1 MLSGCG
7 IFCEEASRHVDD
19 DFAEYEE
26 DTFDEVEGFDSAGR
40 FEYMFVSN
48 DDPGEAKE
56 EPRAAPAADVPRR
69 SSRFCCARPRPAPAP
84 AAAADE
90 FDEPPPGPRASP
102 RRGDGVQ
109 EWLDAL
115 PGGDRRAASAV
126 ASEAERRGLG
136 RPNPL
141 CALRWARNHGLDAS
155 RAAAA
160 YGDHCAWR
168 KAEAVDGLEREHAS
182 LPPMRRRT
190 LERLYFYDPP
200 HSEQLHDR
208 RGRPI
213 KVFATSRLD
222 KAGMRA
228 AGVDTAALAR
238 YHLLHMERLRRGRE
252 DRRPVLGDP
261 SLGILEIFDVKDA
274 TISLFRRSFDEII
287 ACARINESRYPG
299 LVGITLIVNAPAT
312 FGYCYAFVKPF
323 LSYET
328 QRRIEVVP
336 GDPRKRIGELVDDAN
351 IPREA
356 YRLSPD
362 GRP

>member
-26 DTFDEVEGFDSAGR
+26 DTFDEVEGFDGAGR

-48 DDPGEAKE
+48 DEPGEAKE
-56 EPRAAPAADVPRR
+56 EPRAAPAAD
-69 SSRFCCARPRPAPAP
+69 
-84 AAAADE
+84 
-90 FDEPPPGPRASP
+90 
-102 RRGDGVQ
+102 
-109 EWLDAL
+109 EWLAL

-136 RPNPL
+136 RPNLL

-208 RGRPI
+208 KGRPI
-213 KVFATSRLD
+213 KVFATARLD

-228 AGVDTAALAR
+228 ADVDTAALAR

-299 LVGITLIVNAPAT
+299 LVGITLIVNAPST
-312 FGYCYAFVKPF
+312 FGYCYAFVRPF

-328 QRRIEVVP
+328 QRRIGVVP
-336 GDPRKRIGELVDDAN
+336 ATAAASRA
-351 IPREA
+351 
-356 YRLSPD
+356 
-362 GRP
+362 

>member
-1 MLSGCG
+1 
-7 IFCEEASRHVDD
+7 
-19 DFAEYEE
+19 
-26 DTFDEVEGFDSAGR
+26 
-40 FEYMFVSN
+40 
-48 DDPGEAKE
+48 
-56 EPRAAPAADVPRR
+56 
-69 SSRFCCARPRPAPAP
+69 
-84 AAAADE
+84 
-90 FDEPPPGPRASP
+90 
-102 RRGDGVQ
+102 
-109 EWLDAL
+109 
-115 PGGDRRAASAV
+115 
-126 ASEAERRGLG
+126 
-136 RPNPL
+136 
-141 CALRWARNHGLDAS
+141 
-155 RAAAA
+155 
-160 YGDHCAWR
+160 
-168 KAEAVDGLEREHAS
+168 
-182 LPPMRRRT
+182 MRRRT

-208 RGRPI
+208 KGRPI

-228 AGVDTAALAR
+228 ADVDTAALAR

-252 DRRPVLGDP
+252 DRRPVIGDP

-299 LVGITLIVNAPAT
+299 LVGITLIVNAPST

>member
-26 DTFDEVEGFDSAGR
+26 DTFDEVEGFDGAGR

-48 DDPGEAKE
+48 DEPGEAKE
-56 EPRAAPAADVPRR
+56 ETRAAPAAD
-69 SSRFCCARPRPAPAP
+69 
-84 AAAADE
+84 
-90 FDEPPPGPRASP
+90 
-102 RRGDGVQ
+102 
-109 EWLDAL
+109 
-115 PGGDRRAASAV
+115 
-126 ASEAERRGLG
+126 
-136 RPNPL
+136 
-141 CALRWARNHGLDAS
+141 
-155 RAAAA
+155 
-160 YGDHCAWR
+160 
-168 KAEAVDGLEREHAS
+168 AEAVDGLEREHAS

-208 RGRPI
+208 KGRPI
-213 KVFATSRLD
+213 KVFATARLD

-228 AGVDTAALAR
+228 ADVDTAALAR

-299 LVGITLIVNAPAT
+299 LVGITLIVNAPST
-312 FGYCYAFVKPF
+312 FGYCYAFVRPF